1 MVGQCAIVYGVVRE
15 GHSHGSE
22 LPEGLQPTLAF
33 LFPELGNRVSGTA
46 KKPENWVSGGEGERW
61 ELRSDC
67 GARQTI
73 QMAWGFTLSGTRSHG
88 EPFSGAETYDDAL
101 QAHSAA

>member
-1 MVGQCAIVYGVVRE
+1 MTGHCAIVYRVVRE
-15 GHSHGSE
+15 GHSHGSA

-33 LFPELGNRVSGTA
+33 LSPDLGNRVLGTA

-67 GARQTI
+67 GARQAVQT
-73 QMAWGFTLSGTRSHG
+73 A
-88 EPFSGAETYDDAL
+88 
-101 QAHSAA
+101 